1 MADDDS
7 VGGAGTFSQLL
18 FDANDVVVSLG
29 MGSDGCLNFTS
40 SSSGHPNS
48 SNMLCFGTEDDLRP
62 IKNLKKKR
70 KNNGEERE
78 DVDNQNRGNYCKK
91 KKPSGSAHATK
102 AKRRE
107 SLGDRIAALQKLVSP
122 FGKGDTASVLQESKS
137 YIKFLHDQIQALCSP
152 YLKNQPIP
160 HGGGGGG
167 GGGENRDGM
176 TLRSRGLC
184 LVPVD
189 RTWLVAT
196 HSPHNG
202 ADIWSPAAVSGS
214 AQTKNPT
221 HRCGFQTGSDR
232 NN

>member
-7 VGGAGTFSQLL
+7 VGGAGTISQLL

-29 MGSDGCLNFTS
+29 TGSDGCLNFTS
-40 SSSGHPNS
+40 SSSGHPNA

-62 IKNLKKKR
+62 IKKKR
-70 KNNGEERE
+70 KNNGEEME

-91 KKPSGSAHATK
+91 KKPSGTAHATK
-102 AKRRE
+102 QAKRRE

-122 FGKGDTASVLQESKS
+122 FGKGDTASVLQEAKS
-137 YIKFLHDQIQALCSP
+137 YLRFLHDQIQALSSP
-152 YLKNQPIP
+152 YLKNQPTP

-167 GGGENRDGM
+167 GEENRAGLK
-176 TLRSRGLC
+176 LRNRGLC
-184 LVPVD
+184 LIPVD
-189 RTWLVAT
+189 LTSPIAS
-196 HSPHNG
+196 HSPPNG
-202 ADIWSPAAVSGS
+202 ADFWSPAAVSGS

-221 HRCGFQTGSDR
+221 HR